1 MLRVDVI
8 LPLALPRLLSYALP
22 TSLAG
27 QVFVGSLVIVP
38 VRRKSYTAIVAAIV
52 ECADDD
58 TLKPVTSVLPGE
70 PIVRQ
75 SQLKLWRWLAQYYM
89 CTAGEV
95 AKAALPSIFKDEKK
109 SAKHLEKVVD
119 FQEITD
125 DGLMAAPELS
135 ATQRNAI
142 SEIENHWRSKTVCLL
157 HGVTSSGK
165 TEIYI
170 DLILK
175 ELAAGR
181 QVLFLVPEIALTTQ
195 LTTRL
200 GKVFGK
206 RMGIWHSKFTDKRR
220 METWMRQLSNNPYPL
235 ILGVRSSIFLPF
247 QNLGLV
253 IVDEEHEQSYKQ
265 QDPAPRYNARDTAI
279 VLATQMKAKVLL
291 GSATPALESYNNAQT
306 GKYGLVTVKE
316 RFGGVEMPEIVV
328 EDMAELKR
336 KHMLHGSLQT
346 SDSTSYGLF
355 SPNLVNEVNEA
366 ISTGQQAILFQ
377 NRRGYSPS
385 LTCRSCGWTPRCTRC
400 DVALTY
406 HQQSQS
412 LVCHYCGQVYKI
424 PERCPQCEEE
434 NLRDQG
440 CGTEKVEAVVK
451 RTFPEGKT
459 LRMDLDTTRSRK
471 SYEEIINTFAEGK
484 KNLLI
489 GTQMVTKGLDFERV
503 KVVGILYADQLLN
516 RPDFRAY
523 ERAYQMLSQVA
534 GRAGRRNGRGKVI
547 LQTFQPEL
555 PVVQQIVNGDYEG
568 MYATEM
574 EERTMFR
581 FPPAVRLIYV
591 FLKSPKESKV
601 EVAARVMGDAL
612 RKELGDDLWGP
623 EKPQVARV
631 SLQYIRQLVVKV
643 GPERNLDMVRRLLI
657 GMRDWMANQEDLKG
671 VNVYFD
677 VDPM

>member
-1 MLRVDVI
+1 MFRIDVI

-22 TSLAG
+22 PVMVG
-27 QVFVGSLVIVP
+27 RVKVGSLVIVP
-38 VRRKSYTAIVAAIV
+38 VKRKSYTAIVARV
-52 ECADDD
+52 CECDDD
-58 TLKPVTSVLPGE
+58 ATLKTMTSVLPSE
-70 PIVRQ
+70 PVVLE
-75 SQLKLWRWLAQYYM
+75 SQLKLWQWMAQYYM

-95 AKAALPSIFKDEKK
+95 AKAALPSIFKDETK
-109 SAKHLEKVVD
+109 SVKQLEKVVD

-125 DGLMAAPELS
+125 DEMMTEPMLS
-135 ATQRNAI
+135 SAQQNAVQQ
-142 SEIENHWRSKTVCLL
+142 IENIWQTKTVSLL

-181 QVLFLVPEIALTTQ
+181 QVLYLVPEIALTTQ
-195 LTTRL
+195 LTSRL
-200 GKVFGK
+200 GRIFGSK
-206 RMGIWHSKFTDKRR
+206 MGIWHSKFTDKRR
-220 METWMRQLSNNPYPL
+220 METWMRQLSSNPYPL

-265 QDPAPRYNARDTAI
+265 QEPSPRYNARDTAI
-279 VLATQMKAKVLL
+279 VLATQMHAKVLL
-291 GSATPALESYNNAQT
+291 GSATPSLESYHNAQI
-306 GKYGLVTVKE
+306 GKYGLVTLKE

-328 EDMAELKR
+328 EDMTELKR
-336 KHMLHGSLQT
+336 KHVLVGNVNNSKT
-346 SDSTSYGLF
+346 TSYGLF
-355 SPNLVNEVNEA
+355 SPKLVKEVNTA
-366 ISTGQQAILFQ
+366 LSSGQQAILFQ

-385 LTCRSCGWTPRCTRC
+385 LSCKNCGWTPRCTRC

-406 HQQSQS
+406 HQKSQT
-412 LVCHYCGQVYKI
+412 LECHYCGATFKI
-424 PERCPQCEEE
+424 PEKCPQCEDE

-440 CGTEKVEAVVK
+440 CGTEKVETIVK
-451 RTFPEGKT
+451 KTFPAGKT

-471 SYEEIINTFAEGK
+471 SYEEMIDDFATGR

-503 KVVGILYADQLLN
+503 KVVGILYADQMLN

-523 ERAYQMLSQVA
+523 ERAYQMMSQVA

-555 PVVQQIVNGDYEG
+555 PVIRQIVANDYEG
-568 MYATEM
+568 MFATEM
-574 EERTMFR
+574 EERKNFR
-581 FPPAVRLIYV
+581 FPPFVRLIYIY
-591 FLKSPKESKV
+591 LKSPKEAKV

-612 RKELGDDLWGP
+612 RRELGDDLWGP
-623 EKPQVARV
+623 ERPPVSRV
-631 SLQYIRQLVVKV
+631 SLQYIRQMVVKV
-643 GPERNLDMVRRLLI
+643 GPERSLDTVRRLLL
-657 GMRDWMANQEDLKG
+657 GVKDWMSRQDDLKS

-677 VDPM
+677 VDPG

>member
-1 MLRVDVI
+1 MFRIDVI

-22 TSLAG
+22 PVMVG
-27 QVFVGSLVIVP
+27 RVKVGSLVIVP
-38 VRRKSYTAIVAAIV
+38 VKRKSYTAIVARV
-52 ECADDD
+52 CECDDD
-58 TLKPVTSVLPGE
+58 ETLKTMTSVLPSE
-70 PIVRQ
+70 PVVLE
-75 SQLKLWRWLAQYYM
+75 SQLKLWQWMAQYYM

-95 AKAALPSIFKDEKK
+95 AKAALPSIFKDETK
-109 SAKHLEKVVD
+109 SVKQLEKVVD

-125 DGLMAAPELS
+125 NEMMTEPILS
-135 ATQRNAI
+135 SAQQNAVQQ
-142 SEIENHWRSKTVCLL
+142 IENIWQTKTVSLL

-181 QVLFLVPEIALTTQ
+181 QVLYLVPEIALTTQ
-195 LTTRL
+195 LTSRL
-200 GKVFGK
+200 GRIFGSK
-206 RMGIWHSKFTDKRR
+206 MGIWHSKFTDKRR
-220 METWMRQLSNNPYPL
+220 METWMRQLSSNPYPL

-265 QDPAPRYNARDTAI
+265 QEPSPRYNARDTAI
-279 VLATQMKAKVLL
+279 VLATQMHAKVLL
-291 GSATPALESYNNAQT
+291 GSATPSLESYHNAQI
-306 GKYGLVTVKE
+306 GKYGLVTLKE

-328 EDMAELKR
+328 EDMTELKR
-336 KHMLHGSLQT
+336 KHVLVGNVNNSNT
-346 SDSTSYGLF
+346 TSYGLF
-355 SPNLVNEVNEA
+355 SPKLVNEVNTA
-366 ISTGQQAILFQ
+366 LSSGQQAILFQ

-385 LTCRSCGWTPRCTRC
+385 LSCKNCGWTPRCTRC

-406 HQQSQS
+406 HQKSQT
-412 LVCHYCGQVYKI
+412 LECHYCGATFKI
-424 PERCPQCEEE
+424 PEKCPQCEDD

-440 CGTEKVEAVVK
+440 CGTEKVETIVK
-451 RTFPEGKT
+451 KTFPAGKT

-471 SYEEIINTFAEGK
+471 SYEEMIDDFATGR

-503 KVVGILYADQLLN
+503 KVVGILYADQMLN

-523 ERAYQMLSQVA
+523 ERAYQMMSQVA

-555 PVVQQIVNGDYEG
+555 PVIRQIVANDYEG
-568 MYATEM
+568 MFATEM
-574 EERTMFR
+574 EERKNFR
-581 FPPAVRLIYV
+581 FPPFVRLIYIY
-591 FLKSPKESKV
+591 LKSPKEAKV

-612 RKELGDDLWGP
+612 RRELGDDLWGP
-623 EKPQVARV
+623 ERPPVSRV
-631 SLQYIRQLVVKV
+631 SLQYIRQMVVKV
-643 GPERNLDMVRRLLI
+643 GPERSLDTVRRLLL
-657 GMRDWMANQEDLKG
+657 GVKDWMSRQDDLKS

-677 VDPM
+677 VDPG

>member
-1 MLRVDVI
+1 MFRIDVI

-22 TSLAG
+22 PVMVG
-27 QVFVGSLVIVP
+27 RVKVGSLVIVP
-38 VRRKSYTAIVAAIV
+38 VKRKSYTAIVARV
-52 ECADDD
+52 CECDDD
-58 TLKPVTSVLPGE
+58 ATLKTMTSVLPSE
-70 PIVRQ
+70 PVVLE
-75 SQLKLWRWLAQYYM
+75 SQLKLWQWMAQYYM

-95 AKAALPSIFKDEKK
+95 AKAALPSIFKDETK
-109 SAKHLEKVVD
+109 SVKQLEKVVD

-125 DGLMAAPELS
+125 DEMMTEPMLS
-135 ATQRNAI
+135 SAQQNAVQQ
-142 SEIENHWRSKTVCLL
+142 IENIWQTKTVSLL

-181 QVLFLVPEIALTTQ
+181 QVLYLVPEIALTTQ
-195 LTTRL
+195 LTSRL
-200 GKVFGK
+200 GRIFGSK
-206 RMGIWHSKFTDKRR
+206 MGIWHSKFTDKRR
-220 METWMRQLSNNPYPL
+220 METWMRQLSSNPYPL
-235 ILGVRSSIFLPF
+235 MLGVRSSIFLPF

-265 QDPAPRYNARDTAI
+265 QEPSPRYNARDTAI
-279 VLATQMKAKVLL
+279 VLATQMHAKVLL
-291 GSATPALESYNNAQT
+291 GSATPSLESYHNAQI
-306 GKYGLVTVKE
+306 GKYGLVTLKE

-328 EDMAELKR
+328 EDMTELKR
-336 KHMLHGSLQT
+336 KHVLVGNVNNSKT
-346 SDSTSYGLF
+346 TSYGLF
-355 SPNLVNEVNEA
+355 SPKLVNEVNTA
-366 ISTGQQAILFQ
+366 LSSGQQAILFQ

-385 LTCRSCGWTPRCTRC
+385 LSCKSCGWTPRCTRC

-406 HQQSQS
+406 HQKSQT
-412 LVCHYCGQVYKI
+412 LECHYCGATFKI
-424 PERCPQCEEE
+424 PEKCPQCEDE

-440 CGTEKVEAVVK
+440 CGTEKVETIVK
-451 RTFPEGKT
+451 KTFPAGKT

-471 SYEEIINTFAEGK
+471 SYEEMIDDFATGR

-503 KVVGILYADQLLN
+503 KVVGILYADQMLN

-523 ERAYQMLSQVA
+523 ERAYQMMSQVA

-555 PVVQQIVNGDYEG
+555 PVIRQIVANDYEG
-568 MYATEM
+568 MFATEM
-574 EERTMFR
+574 EERKNFR
-581 FPPAVRLIYV
+581 FPPFVRLIYIY
-591 FLKSPKESKV
+591 LKSPKEAKV

-612 RKELGDDLWGP
+612 RRELGDDLWGP
-623 EKPQVARV
+623 ERPPVSRV
-631 SLQYIRQLVVKV
+631 SLQYIRQMVVKV
-643 GPERNLDMVRRLLI
+643 GPERSLDTVRRLLL
-657 GMRDWMANQEDLKG
+657 GVKDWMSRQDDLKS

-677 VDPM
+677 VDPG

>member
-1 MLRVDVI
+1 MFRIDVI

-22 TSLAG
+22 PVMVG
-27 QVFVGSLVIVP
+27 RVKVGSLVIVP
-38 VRRKSYTAIVAAIV
+38 VKRKSYTAIVARV
-52 ECADDD
+52 CECDDD
-58 TLKPVTSVLPGE
+58 ATLKTMTSVLPSE
-70 PIVRQ
+70 PVVLE
-75 SQLKLWRWLAQYYM
+75 SQMKLWQWMAQYYM

-95 AKAALPSIFKDEKK
+95 AKAALPSIFKDETK
-109 SAKHLEKVVD
+109 SVKQLEKVVD

-125 DGLMAAPELS
+125 DGMMTEPMLS
-135 ATQRNAI
+135 SAQQNAVQQ
-142 SEIENHWRSKTVCLL
+142 IENIWQTKTVSLL

-181 QVLFLVPEIALTTQ
+181 QVLYLVPEIALTTQ
-195 LTTRL
+195 LTSRL
-200 GKVFGK
+200 GRIFGSK
-206 RMGIWHSKFTDKRR
+206 MGIWHSKFTDKRR
-220 METWMRQLSNNPYPL
+220 METWMRQLSSNPYPL

-265 QDPAPRYNARDTAI
+265 QEPSPRYNARDTAI
-279 VLATQMKAKVLL
+279 VLATQMKVKVLL
-291 GSATPALESYNNAQT
+291 GSATPSLESYHNAQI
-306 GKYGLVTVKE
+306 GKYGLVTLKE

-328 EDMAELKR
+328 EDMTELKR
-336 KHMLHGSLQT
+336 KHVLVGNVNNSKT
-346 SDSTSYGLF
+346 TSYGLF
-355 SPNLVNEVNEA
+355 SPKLVNEVNTA
-366 ISTGQQAILFQ
+366 LSSGQQAILFQ

-385 LTCRSCGWTPRCTRC
+385 LSCKNCGWTPRCTRC

-406 HQQSQS
+406 HQKSQT
-412 LVCHYCGQVYKI
+412 LECHYCGATFKI
-424 PERCPQCEEE
+424 PEKCPQCEDE

-440 CGTEKVEAVVK
+440 CGTEKVEMIVK
-451 RTFPEGKT
+451 KTFPAGKT

-471 SYEEIINTFAEGK
+471 SYEEMIDDFATGR

-503 KVVGILYADQLLN
+503 KVVGILYADQMLN

-523 ERAYQMLSQVA
+523 ERAYQMMSQVA

-555 PVVQQIVNGDYEG
+555 PVIRQIVANDYEG
-568 MYATEM
+568 MFATEM
-574 EERTMFR
+574 EERKNFR
-581 FPPAVRLIYV
+581 FPPFVRLIYIY
-591 FLKSPKESKV
+591 LKSPKEAKV
-601 EVAARVMGDAL
+601 EGAARVMGDAL
-612 RKELGDDLWGP
+612 RRELGDDLWGP
-623 EKPQVARV
+623 ERPPVSRV
-631 SLQYIRQLVVKV
+631 SLQYIRQMVVKV
-643 GPERNLDMVRRLLI
+643 GPERSLDTVRRLLL
-657 GMRDWMANQEDLKG
+657 GVKDWMSRQDDLKS

-677 VDPM
+677 VDPG